1 MMKLIKNNPEGLTL
15 LELLIVLAVIGIAA
29 TFAVPNISNF
39 ATSRV
44 AEKDLATIR
53 SLIDYAKTTSYAK
66 GKTMVLSQTNK
77 SVKMSVLKSSDPTQC
92 LGAID
97 DDKEYSEAKVLQSSV
112 KAKHNNNANVTGS
125 YSQSSSRM
133 CFKRDNTST
142 GGGFE
147 VQYGLVVYRIDVWA
161 TGFYDISRKIKGS
174 FQEYN

>member
-1 MMKLIKNNPEGLTL
+1 MKMPIKKNAEGLTL

-29 TFAVPNISNF
+29 TFAIPNINSF

-44 AEKDLATIR
+44 AEKDLTTIR

-77 SVKMSVLKSSDPTQC
+77 SVKISELRSNDPTKC
-92 LGAID
+92 LGAVD
-97 DDKEYSEAKVLQSSV
+97 DDAEYSKSEILKSAIT
-112 KAKHNNNANVTGS
+112 AKHNNNANVTGS
-125 YSQSSSRM
+125 FNQSTSRM
-133 CFKRDNTST
+133 CFKRDSTST

-147 VQYGLVVYRIDVWA
+147 ITYGHTIYRIEIWA
-161 TGFYDISRKIKGS
+161 TGFYDITMKIKGV